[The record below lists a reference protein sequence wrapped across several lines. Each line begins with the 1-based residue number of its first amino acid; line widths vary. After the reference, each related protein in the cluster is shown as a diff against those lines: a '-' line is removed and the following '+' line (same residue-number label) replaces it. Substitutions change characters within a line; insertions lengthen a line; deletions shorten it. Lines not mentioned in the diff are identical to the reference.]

1 MINLIKLGQQYSNM
15 DIVQQLL
22 QTLGPDCVWPAEK
35 AAHRIASNW
44 VNAGNLQCKALLL
57 PHTTAEV
64 AEALKICH
72 AARQA
77 VVPHGGLTNIVGGV
91 ETHAHE
97 IAMSLERMNAI
108 EAIDPANHT
117 VTVQAGVVLQQLQER
132 LREQG
137 LFFPLDLGA
146 KGSCMIGGNISTNA
160 GGLQALRYG
169 VMRNLVL
176 GLEVVLADGSV
187 VSSMN
192 HLMKNNAGY
201 DLKHLFIGAEG
212 TLGIIT
218 RAVLRVEDLP
228 LSKNTA
234 YIALNSFEQAA
245 EFLNFAKKALGHT
258 LTTYELIWQDYYKL
272 MTTPPS
278 RHAAPLPQNH
288 AYYVLLETAG
298 YHPAA
303 DQALFQQSLEQA
315 FESGL
320 IADACIA
327 QSQQEL
333 DWFWGIREQ
342 VDFVFSVHR
351 PIFMFDVSLSISDME
366 VYTEGIRQSLR
377 ERWPEMHLYIFGHMG
392 DGNLHMYVSC
402 GQNDAATRH
411 QVEEMVLSP
420 LTAIG
425 GSITAEHGVG
435 LEKKEWL
442 HLSRN
447 PAEIALM
454 RQLKQALDPLGI
466 LNPGKIF

>member
-1 MINLIKLGQQYSNM
+1 M
-15 DIVQQLL
+15 DVVQQLL
-22 QTLGPDCVWPAEK
+22 QTLGPDCVWLPEK
-35 AAHRIASNW
+35 AAQRLSSNW
-44 VNAGNLQCKALLL
+44 VNPEPLQCRALVL
-57 PHTTAEV
+57 PRTTAEV
-64 AEALKICH
+64 AEILKICH
-72 AARQA
+72 AAQQA

-91 ETHAHE
+91 QTCADE
-97 IAMSLERMNAI
+97 IALSLERLNQI
-108 EAIDPANHT
+108 ESIDPINHT
-117 VTVQAGVVLQQLQER
+117 VTVQSGVVLQPLQEQ

-176 GLEVVLADGSV
+176 GLEVVLADGTI

-218 RAVLRVEDLP
+218 RAVLKVEDLP

-234 YIALNSFEQAA
+234 YLGLNSFEQAA

-258 LTTYELIWQDYYKL
+258 LTTYELIWQDYYQL
-272 MTTPPS
+272 MTSPPS
-278 RHAAPLPQNH
+278 RHAPPLPH
-288 AYYVLLETAG
+288 DYAYYVLLETAG
-298 YHPAA
+298 YHPEV
-303 DQALFQQSLEQA
+303 DQVLFQGTLERA
-315 FESGL
+315 FESGM
-320 IADACIA
+320 IADACLA

-342 VDFVFSVHR
+342 VDFVFSVHQ

-366 VYTEGIRQSLR
+366 AYTQAIRQSLQ
-377 ERWPEMHLYIFGHMG
+377 EVWPEARLYIFGHMG

-402 GQNDAATRH
+402 GQNDASTRH
-411 QVEEMVLSP
+411 RVEAMVLSP
-420 LTAIG
+420 LTQIG

-454 RQLKQALDPLGI
+454 RQLKKALDPAGI

>member
-1 MINLIKLGQQYSNM
+1 M
-15 DIVQQLL
+15 DVVQQLL
-22 QTLGPDCVWPAEK
+22 QTLGPDCVWLPEK
-35 AAHRIASNW
+35 AAQRLSSNW
-44 VNAGNLQCKALLL
+44 VNPEPLQCRALVL
-57 PHTTAEV
+57 PRTTAEV
-64 AEALKICH
+64 AEILKICH
-72 AARQA
+72 AAQQA

-91 ETHAHE
+91 QTCADE
-97 IAMSLERMNAI
+97 IALSLERLNQI
-108 EAIDPANHT
+108 ESIDPINHT
-117 VTVQAGVVLQQLQER
+117 VTVQSGVVLQPLQEQ

-176 GLEVVLADGSV
+176 GLEVVLADGTI

-218 RAVLRVEDLP
+218 RAVLKVEDLP

-234 YIALNSFEQAA
+234 YLGLNSFEQAA

-258 LTTYELIWQDYYKL
+258 LTTYELIWRDYYQL
-272 MTTPPS
+272 MTSPPS
-278 RHAAPLPQNH
+278 RHAPPLPH
-288 AYYVLLETAG
+288 DYAYYVLLETAG
-298 YHPAA
+298 YHPEV
-303 DQALFQQSLEQA
+303 DQAIFQGTLERA
-315 FESGL
+315 FESGM
-320 IADACIA
+320 IADACLA

-342 VDFVFSVHR
+342 VDFVFSVHQ

-366 VYTEGIRQSLR
+366 AYTQAIRQSLQ
-377 ERWPEMHLYIFGHMG
+377 EVWPEARLYIFGHMG

-402 GQNDAATRH
+402 GQNDASTRH
-411 QVEEMVLSP
+411 RVEEMVLSP
-420 LTAIG
+420 LTQIG

-454 RQLKQALDPLGI
+454 RQLKKALDPIGI